1 MFPRNYMSIFICKLD
16 PQNSNTQKHKENPG
30 GGLQPLPQRG
40 GPPRLLDC
48 PCVSVYLGF
57 GVEFTYKNRHI
68 ISGKHAQELYV
79 DFDMLPTEGGIFDAT
94 VQNLTILENWLHFSI
109 FDQKSKSVK

>member
-16 PQNSNTQKHKENPG
+16 PKNPNTHKHKENPG
-30 GGLQPLPQRG
+30 GGLRPPPQRG
-40 GPPRLLDC
+40 GPPPAAQPFVDIWIFLVFLC
-48 PCVSVYLGF
+48 IWIL

-79 DFDMLPTEGGIFDAT
+79 DFYMLLKASDHMPVG
-94 VQNLTILENWLHFSI
+94 
-109 FDQKSKSVK
+109 